1 MDDCEQTPKIRGADF
16 STPGK
21 RADKAA
27 WNDLSGARRV
37 IAVISGKGGVGKST
51 VTALLAVLARRM
63 GLRVGVLDADLTGPS
78 IPRLLGV
85 RGRAEEGPDGL
96 FPLRSGTGIEV
107 MSVNLLLPTEE
118 TPLVWRGS
126 VLAGTVRQLFTGV
139 VWDDLDLLL
148 IDCPPGT
155 GDVPLTVLGELP
167 VDAAVIVSTPQDL
180 VCLAVEKSLQ
190 MAQKLQIPIAGIVE
204 NMSCYTCPECG
215 RAHPLFGESRAGA
228 LAAKYGAGQVVKL
241 PLTSKLAGAADTGMT
256 ELFEGEWL
264 DALAESL
271 FGDLI

>member
-1 MDDCEQTPKIRGADF
+1 MDDCEQTQKIRGADF
-16 STPGK
+16 SAHEK

-27 WNDLSGARRV
+27 WNDLSSARRV

-96 FPLRSGTGIEV
+96 FPLCSGTGIEV

-126 VLAGTVRQLFTGV
+126 VLTGTVRQFFTGV
-139 VWDDLDLLL
+139 VWDDLDVLL

-167 VDAAVIVSTPQDL
+167 VDAAVVVSAPQDL

-190 MAQKLQIPIAGIVE
+190 MAQKMQIPIAGIVE
-204 NMSCYTCPECG
+204 NLSCYTCPACG
-215 RAHPLFGESRAGA
+215 GTHPLFGESRAGA
-228 LAAKYGAGQVVKL
+228 LAAKYGVGQVIKL
-241 PLTSKLAGAADTGMT
+241 PLTSKLAGAGDTGMT
-256 ELFEGEWL
+256 ELFEGDWL

>member
-1 MDDCEQTPKIRGADF
+1 MDDCEQTQKIRDADF
-16 STPGK
+16 SAHEK

-96 FPLRSGTGIEV
+96 FPLLSGTGIEV
-107 MSVNLLLPTEE
+107 MSVNFLLPTEE

-126 VLAGTVRQLFTGV
+126 VLAGTVRQFFTGV
-139 VWDDLDLLL
+139 VWDDLDVLL

-167 VDAAVIVSTPQDL
+167 VDAAVVVSAPQDL

-190 MAQKLQIPIAGIVE
+190 MAQKMRIPIAGIVE
-204 NMSCYTCPECG
+204 NMSCYTCPACG
-215 RAHPLFGESRAGA
+215 GTHPLFGESRAGA
-228 LAAKYGAGQVVKL
+228 LAAKYGVGQVIKL

-256 ELFEGEWL
+256 EFFEGDWL